1 MAKQI
6 NNERKN
12 IKINNAEQN
21 LINRLAKIL
30 EHKYMTDN
38 VANNMMKII
47 AEWQA
52 SAKEREIKKID
63 EEIARLI
70 ELKKSL

>member
-6 NNERKN
+6 NNESKN

-38 VANNMMKII
+38 VANNMMKLI

-52 SAKEREIKKID
+52 GAKEREIKKID